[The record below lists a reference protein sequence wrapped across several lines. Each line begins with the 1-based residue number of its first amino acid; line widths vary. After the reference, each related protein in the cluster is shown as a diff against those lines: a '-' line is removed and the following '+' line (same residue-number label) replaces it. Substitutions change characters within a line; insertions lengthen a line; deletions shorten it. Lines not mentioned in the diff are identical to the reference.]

1 MTEKEFIDS
10 LPTTTEC
17 DKCGAYLD
25 DVRWQVGAYGRE
37 WFALGVVKCEP
48 CSWVR
53 VAAAGS
59 DDLSHSFARSQRL
72 KAIKA
77 MGITFH

>member
-1 MTEKEFIDS
+1 MTEREFVDT
-10 LPTTTEC
+10 LPRATEC
-17 DKCGAYLD
+17 EKCGAHLD
-25 DVRWQVGAYGRE
+25 DVHWQVGQYGRE
-37 WFALGVVKCEP
+37 WFGLGVAKCEP

-59 DDLSHSFARSQRL
+59 DDLAYSFARSQRL
-72 KAIKA
+72 KFIKA